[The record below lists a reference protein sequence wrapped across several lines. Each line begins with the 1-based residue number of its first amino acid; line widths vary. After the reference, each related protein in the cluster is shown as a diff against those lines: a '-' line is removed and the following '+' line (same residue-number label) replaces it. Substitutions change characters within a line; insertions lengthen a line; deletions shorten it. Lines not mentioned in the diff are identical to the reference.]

1 MNWSQRKA
9 WVIGASSGIGA
20 DFARELNRLRCAVTI
35 SARNEVAL
43 QDIAQ
48 NSMAVIPMDISD
60 DESVSRATLKYLED
74 NNSFDFVIIMAGF
87 WKQMG
92 ATDFNLE
99 VFKQHNDVN
108 VVGLARVI
116 AATLPH
122 MRAAASGT
130 LVGVS
135 SVAGY
140 RGFPGS
146 SGYGPSKAG
155 QLNLLESLRTELHST
170 GVKVLT
176 VSPGFVKTPMTST
189 NTFPMPFIIDSEQ
202 AAKYIVKGLAR
213 NKPEIVFP
221 LPMSIMMKVAKVIP
235 QRLWMRMFKSAN
247 KSAQ

>member
-20 DFARELNRLRCAVTI
+20 DLANELRAAGCQVTI
-35 SARNEVAL
+35 SARNVEALNALAAGTMEVL
-43 QDIAQ
+43 PIDIANDSSVAQ
-48 NSMAVIPMDISD
+48 AADSYLATHGQFDLVI
-60 DESVSRATLKYLED
+60 V
-74 NNSFDFVIIMAGF
+74 MAGY
-87 WKQMG
+87 WKQMS
-92 ATDFNLE
+92 AFDFDLE
-99 VFKQHNDVN
+99 IFKVHNDTN

-116 AATLPH
+116 ANVLPA
-122 MRAAASGT
+122 MRAANTGT

-146 SGYGPSKAG
+146 AGYGPSKAA
-155 QLNLLESLRTELHST
+155 QLNLLESLRADLNGT

-189 NTFPMPFIIDSEQ
+189 NTFPMPFIITSQQ
-202 AAKYIVKGLAR
+202 AAKYIMKGLAR

-221 LPMSIMMKVAKVIP
+221 LPMSITMKIAKVIP
-235 QRLWMRMFKSAN
+235 QRLWMRMFPTRK
-247 KSAQ
+247 

>member
-1 MNWSQRKA
+1 MKWSDRKA

-20 DFARELNRLRCAVTI
+20 DLARELDRLGCDVTI
-35 SARNEVAL
+35 SARNESAL
-43 QDIAQ
+43 REIAQQSMDVIPLDIA
-48 NSMAVIPMDISD
+48 NDASVAGAAVS
-60 DESVSRATLKYLED
+60 YLTK
-74 NNSFDFVIIMAGF
+74 NQSFDIVVVMAGF
-87 WKQMG
+87 WEQMG
-92 ATDFNLE
+92 ADDFDLE

-108 VVGLARVI
+108 VVGLARVV
-116 AATLPH
+116 ASVLPH
-122 MRAAASGT
+122 MRQAQSGT

-146 SGYGPSKAG
+146 SGYGPSKAA

-189 NTFPMPFIIDSEQ
+189 NTFPMPFLIDSAQ
-202 AAKYIVKGLAR
+202 AAKYIVKGLER

-221 LPMSIMMKVAKVIP
+221 LPMSLMMKIAKVIP
-235 QRLWMRMFKSAN
+235 QRMWMRMFKSAN
-247 KSAQ
+247 KS